1 MPAVLLCS
9 ALSRSRRCEGGRVP
23 LGAWRNPREPRSPLW
38 RTEPRART
46 SGIAPSAARYT
57 RSCATISRPS
67 TPRSMKGRSR
77 SSCRSTRERSLKR
90 ILIALSC
97 VEASRAFDV
106 ARVARVAWWHSPA
119 EGEDFVHPAWAG
131 ECARRRRISSSTCC
145 RLRWPLRQWVLTF
158 PFSWRRRLAQDG
170 AFLGALGRI
179 FVDTSTGPPTAVL

>member
-1 MPAVLLCS
+1 MPWGHGAIR
-9 ALSRSRRCEGGRVP
+9 ANRGHRS
-23 LGAWRNPREPRSPLW
+23 GAWSRALVRAAS
-38 RTEPRART
+38 PRAQHVIR
-46 SGIAPSAARYT
+46 GR
-57 RSCATISRPS
+57 ATISRPC

-90 ILIALSC
+90 ILIAVSC

-145 RLRWPLRQWVLTF
+145 RLRWRSWVLTF
-158 PFSWRRRLAQDG
+158 PFSWRRRFAQDG

-179 FVDTSTGPPTAVL
+179 LVDTVLAFYAQRAGLPGPKQER